1 MCGMVHALGHS
12 VGAICNIPHGMAMSI
27 FLPIGLEYNLEKTEK
42 YVAELLLPFGGME
55 EYTKTP
61 EERRAARTIVLIRK
75 LQQNLYDLC
84 GLPRNLKEAGVP
96 RNKLET
102 IAQTAINDGTLTFN
116 PLEMDEKDAMN
127 VLNEAYTW

>member
-1 MCGMVHALGHS
+1 
-12 VGAICNIPHGMAMSI
+12 MSI

-61 EERRAARTIVLIRK
+61 EERRAPRTIALVRK

-84 GLPRNLKEAGVP
+84 GLPRNLKEAGVS
-96 RNKLET
+96 RNKLES
-102 IAQTAINDGTLTFN
+102 IAQTAINDGTLTLN

-127 VLNEAYTW
+127 VLNEAYT